1 MANVL
6 LRGLDPATLARLR
19 ADARRRGISV
29 NRLIVETLQRQH
41 AAGETYH
48 DLDTLAGRWSK
59 SEAAAFDA
67 AVAPF
72 SEIDRALWAAQ
83 PRAAARARGLG
94 GGAEGGLSG
103 EAESKAAAVSALAL
117 DTNVYSAFMR
127 GTQAA
132 VSAL

>member
-67 AVAPF
+67 GVAPF

-83 PRAAARARGLG
+83 PRAAYRVKR
-94 GGAEGGLSG
+94 SR
-103 EAESKAAAVSALAL
+103 
-117 DTNVYSAFMR
+117 TR
-127 GTQAA
+127 RR
-132 VSAL
+132 